1 MCVKNM
7 LSRNVDITSPQTS
20 WNVIIV
26 YPTNSPPNVHVV
38 DVITKGEAFQRRYFS
53 LIPKVAINSHLP
65 CSVTRPPACTCLRS
79 CHVIIY
85 TDPSTT
91 LHCFNKQSI
100 EGHGAGTELQIQL
113 FLVDQLAFKQMLFQ
127 GAVHKL
133 CQHLNSGTSW

>member
-7 LSRNVDITSPQTS
+7 LNRNVDITSPQTS

-38 DVITKGEAFQRRYFS
+38 DVITKGKAFQRRYFS

-79 CHVIIY
+79 THVIIH
-85 TDPSTT
+85 TNPSTT
-91 LHCFNKQSI
+91 LCCTVLYCIMNTQFI
-100 EGHGAGTELQIQL
+100 EGHTTDRAFTGKIAPGYNLFAMAKIQRIGHDHNTIL
-113 FLVDQLAFKQMLFQ
+113 
-127 GAVHKL
+127 
-133 CQHLNSGTSW
+133 T